1 MLMNEIIQYHNKND
15 YNYVVI
21 VVTIISINIVTLV
34 KETKACDDTVF
45 DNGNIL
51 PANVIRH

>member
-21 VVTIISINIVTLV
+21 VVTITSINIVTLV